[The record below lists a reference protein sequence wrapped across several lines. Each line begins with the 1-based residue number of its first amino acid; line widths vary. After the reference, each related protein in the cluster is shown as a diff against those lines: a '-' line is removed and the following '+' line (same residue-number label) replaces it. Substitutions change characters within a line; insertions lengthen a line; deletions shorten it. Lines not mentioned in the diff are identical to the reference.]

1 MSRGKQDRQDDT
13 EITALTF
20 AAFHG
25 IIKHYFSQED
35 TMEAAK
41 IHEQIKKLHDP
52 NRTVI
57 VGIDGLGGAGKST
70 VSEELYKL
78 FREGNYSIEI
88 LHIDDF
94 IHPKAVRYNDSY
106 AEWECYYNLQWR
118 YDYLINRVIM
128 PIKRGD
134 FNAPIELYDKDNDTY
149 YLKETAV
156 PSGSIVI
163 IEGIF
168 LQREELRDVFDF
180 MIYIDIP
187 EAIRLERVLERDG
200 YIGDKEQ
207 IKAKYNNRY
216 FPAERHY
223 VETCSPS
230 DRADYVVR
238 SGR

>member
-1 MSRGKQDRQDDT
+1 
-13 EITALTF
+13 
-20 AAFHG
+20 
-25 IIKHYFSQED
+25 
-35 TMEAAK
+35 MEAAK

-70 VSEELYKL
+70 VSEELYRL
-78 FREGNYSIEI
+78 LGEENYSVSV

-106 AEWECYYNLQWR
+106 AEWECYYDLQWR
-118 YDYLINRVIM
+118 YDYLINEVIM

-134 FNAPIELYDKDNDTY
+134 FNSKIELYDKDNDTY
-149 YLKETAV
+149 YLSETDI

-168 LQREELRDVFDF
+168 LQREELRDAFDF

-187 EAIRLERVLERDG
+187 EEVRLERVLERDG

-223 VETCSPS
+223 VKTCSPC
-230 DRADYVVR
+230 DKADCVVR
-238 SGR
+238 SGE